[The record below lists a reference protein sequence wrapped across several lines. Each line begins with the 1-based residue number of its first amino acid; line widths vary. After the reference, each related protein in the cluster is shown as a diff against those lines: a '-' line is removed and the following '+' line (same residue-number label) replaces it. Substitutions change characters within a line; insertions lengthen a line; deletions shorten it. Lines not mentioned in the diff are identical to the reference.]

1 MAETLKM
8 TEAEL
13 DAVRLNA
20 MLNGVDLSS
29 IASDD
34 EDDFEIEIIDD
45 EKSSKKKG
53 AGKKKAEKETKRAEF
68 VPNLPQYEK
77 LATGKFINITFNEH
91 DIHYKEQLWSIPS
104 RMVRYEIELL
114 RLPKPCADASDFMN
128 NKSEI
133 EKQKAKSGEVR
144 YYRIVT
150 YENVLHKISMIGYI
164 KAKANANGNISF
176 TPCLF
181 EKLLKDN
188 NVNTQKVKKNINNIL
203 KELIL

>member
-29 IASDD
+29 ITSEDD
-34 EDDFEIEIIDD
+34 DDFEIEIIED
-45 EKSSKKKG
+45 EKPSKKKG
-53 AGKKKAEKETKRAEF
+53 VGKRKAEKEVKRVEF

-77 LATGKFINITFNEH
+77 LATGKCLNVTFNEH
-91 DIHYKEQLWSIPS
+91 DIHYKEQLWNIPS
-104 RMVRYEIELL
+104 RVIRYEIELL
-114 RLPKPCADASDFMN
+114 KLPKTCADASDVIN
-128 NKSEI
+128 NKSEV
-133 EKQKAKSGEVR
+133 ERQKAKSGEVR
-144 YYRIVT
+144 YYKIVT
-150 YENVLHKISMIGYI
+150 YENVLHKISVIGYI
-164 KAKANANGNISF
+164 KAKANANGKISF

-181 EKLLKDN
+181 ENLLKDN
-188 NVNTQKVKKNINNIL
+188 NVNIQKVKKNVNNIL